1 MDLHGQGQ
9 RKRQLIEKLCRH
21 ALDYYAADGSFHGPF
36 TQPDERDKYRLA
48 AVLVE
53 HGGAAEVAL
62 AETLIRGTFGG
73 PENDVTK
80 LSLEENIID
89 LKRGLVRDWN
99 IFQSNIATILLARHG
114 GRLSPEIADKCRRI
128 ARRNVSR
135 FAGSGQADYFFH
147 GANDNM
153 PAHATAGLVIAGQL
167 LDDQQAIGDGR
178 YHLQMFAEMLSR
190 RGLCGEFSSGTYLP
204 ITVGGMAEV
213 ADLARDE
220 EIRRLALQIE
230 HQLWADVVCHYHP
243 GSGKNAGPQT
253 RAYTVNTIAH
263 LDCIM
268 LLLWVAT
275 GEPAFCDP
283 VRDIITLQPKQVT
296 HFEGDAFK
304 TACGLVYAMTP
315 EFHFPE
321 HLGSLLTERQYP
333 YRFYGTGEQMYAGI
347 DVGGR
352 ECYSTVYQT
361 ADYSL
366 ATSSHGFMTGNQSE
380 KVRITYRRVEEPQSF
395 KDTGILFARL
405 LYNDEIPGIAVQQ
418 ENCAPGEQGLVHD
431 RALARTLQLDDT
443 ALYLSRGHEHNV
455 TVPITLHRIRQTVI
469 LPAHYHD
476 VEAAYIGTKRVEDFT
491 GSSATAQPVF
501 LDLGR
506 LYLALYPLTLTNH
519 GRTDLIRLESLGDYR
534 MVSFFNY
541 EGEPREF
548 DAAALQSTFNGFV
561 VQVSGPAECGSFDQ
575 FRANWKLDLVEDW
588 WLANNRRTRVIVRGN
603 ELLLNW
609 STPSDTMRSETINGR
624 LPRRERLWT
633 DGLDPAQFPLLSGA
647 YTPMPNLHY
656 DSLEVAW
663 YPDLKWQIGE
673 RATEVTAE
681 SEKEKEKV

>member
-1 MDLHGQGQ
+1 MDLQLQGQ
-9 RKRQLIEKLCRH
+9 RKRLLIEKLCRH

-36 TQPDERDKYRLA
+36 TPPDERDRFRLA
-48 AVLVE
+48 TVLVE
-53 HGGAAEVAL
+53 HGGTAELAL
-62 AETLIRGTFGG
+62 ADTLIRNSFGG
-73 PENDVTK
+73 PENDYTK
-80 LSLEENIID
+80 LSLEENIVDITRAD
-89 LKRGLVRDWN
+89 VRDWN
-99 IFQSNIATILLARHG
+99 IFQNNIATVLLAKHG
-114 GRLSPEIADKCRRI
+114 SRLSPEIAAKCQRL

-135 FAGSGQADYFFH
+135 FAGSGQPDYFFH

-153 PAHATAGLVIAGQL
+153 PAHATMGLIIAGQL
-167 LDDQQAIGDGR
+167 LEDQQAIGDGVYR
-178 YHLQMFAEMLSR
+178 LHMFAEMLSR

-204 ITVGGMAEV
+204 GTIGGMAEI

-220 EIRRLALQIE
+220 ATRRLALTIE
-230 HQLWADVVCHYHP
+230 QQLWTDVVCHYHP

-268 LLLWVAT
+268 LLLWMVT

-296 HFEGDAFK
+296 HFEGDSFK
-304 TACGLVYAMTP
+304 TACGLVYTMMSN
-315 EFHFPE
+315 FHFPA
-321 HLGSLLTERQYP
+321 HLGALLTERQYP
-333 YRFYGTGEQMYAGI
+333 YRFYGTGEQMCAGI

-380 KVRITYRRVEEPQSF
+380 KVRIAYRRVEEPQSF

-405 LYNDEIPGIAVQQ
+405 LYNDEIPGIATQP
-418 ENCAPGEQGLVHD
+418 ENCAPGEQGLVYD

-443 ALYLSRGHEHNV
+443 ALYLSRAHEHNI
-455 TVPITLHRIRQTVI
+455 TVPITLQRIRQAII

-476 VEAAYIGTKRVEDFT
+476 VETAYIGTERVENFT

-506 LYLALYPLTLTNH
+506 MYVALYPLTLTNH
-519 GRTDLIRLESLGDYR
+519 GRTDLIRLETLGDYR
-534 MVSFFNY
+534 MISFFNY

-548 DAAALQSTFNGFV
+548 NAETLQSTFNGFI

-575 FRANWKLDLVEDW
+575 FRAAWKLDLVEDW
-588 WLANNRRTRVIVRGN
+588 WMANNRHARVVVRGN

-624 LPRRERLWT
+624 EPRHERLWT
-633 DGLDPAQFPLLSGA
+633 NSLDLAQFPLLSGP
-647 YTPMPNLHY
+647 YTPMSNLEY
-656 DSLEVAW
+656 DSLDVAW
-663 YPDLKWQIGE
+663 YADMKWQIGE
-673 RATEVTAE
+673 RAVEVTAITE
-681 SEKEKEKV
+681 EKA